1 MTSSAMPATKPSHAP
16 RKFGRAAF
24 ARTDLEDAARR
35 YPACDLSPYAAA
47 HGLEV
52 MPAGRLPAGFDGVLP
67 IWPEYVFGCMR
78 GELHGE
84 YVTLMHELYEVGVSS
99 DGLEMGGAFH
109 GVRSAARWSWLGL
122 WENGPKNEPF
132 ATNAVWVPT
141 TRGAAR
147 VPEAALVDSLVIR
160 RSDRLPFFGSKN
172 LAGYGLPGFR
182 AVGECDDDLLGRL
195 AAGEAGEVLRY
206 AEHPFVEVVV
216 DSGHVSLVRNGYAAP
231 HELDRF
237 GHQLAAL
244 SRGVREACL
253 AGATPAPF
261 DTALPAPPWIDPRWT
276 SSDRLDVLQEPWRD
290 AFRRVATEHHMEL
303 EDPVAF
309 HRALPGQP
317 VPGRAQGVMRGRV
330 DGIPGT
336 ARLGWFYGRARPL
349 NGRVRGAL
357 LFSAGRGVKDTP
369 GVVQDRE
376 LGVQARITGG
386 IGAVWATRYSEG
398 GLHTRDLMGVG
409 PEAVRRL
416 HLL

>member
-1 MTSSAMPATKPSHAP
+1 MTSSAMPATKQPRAP

-47 HGLEV
+47 HGLEL

-67 IWPEYVFGCMR
+67 VWAEYVFGCMR

-84 YVTLMHELYEVGVSS
+84 HVTLMHELYEIGVS
-99 DGLEMGGAFH
+99 DGLDMDGRFY
-109 GVRSAARWSWLGL
+109 GVRSVTRTPWFGL
-122 WENGPKNEPF
+122 WDNGPRNEPF

-147 VPEAALVDSLVIR
+147 VPEAALVDSLLIR

-182 AVGECDDDLLGRL
+182 AVGECDDELLGRL

-237 GHQLAAL
+237 GHQLAGLA
-244 SRGVREACL
+244 RGVREACL
-253 AGATPAPF
+253 ARAAPAAF
-261 DTALPAPPWIDPRWT
+261 DTALPAPPWADPAWR
-276 SSDRLDVLQEPWRD
+276 SPDRLAVLDEPWKV
-290 AFRRVATEHHMEL
+290 AFRRVAAEHQLEL
-303 EDPVAF
+303 EDPDVF

-317 VPGRAQGVMRGRV
+317 VPGRAQGVVRGQV

-336 ARLGWFYGRARPL
+336 ARLGWFCGRARPL
-349 NGRVRGAL
+349 HGRVRGAL
-357 LFSAGRGVKDTP
+357 LFSAGRGAKDTP
-369 GVVQDRE
+369 GVLQDQE
-376 LGVQARITGG
+376 LGVQARVTGG

-398 GLHTRDLMGVG
+398 GLHTRELMGVG